1 MKTLKL
7 NSKFILFAILVSVIP
22 LVFSLFISIMNNQ
35 KMSTLSVEESMK
47 LGNSDMTH
55 IVENV
60 HSMCLAQNGLA
71 QKIINNALKTSRNI
85 LESTGKVTI
94 SRDEKVIWSAVNQFT
109 KTSTHIELPKMLIG
123 GQWLGKNQNM
133 NTPSIIVDKTRDLSV
148 ETCTIFQRMNDQGD
162 MLRVC
167 TNVQK
172 LDGKR
177 AIGTFIPAVNLNGL
191 PNTVVSTVLKGSTFN
206 GRAFV
211 VNAWYM
217 TAYEP
222 IYDNLNNVVGILY
235 VGIKQKTLE
244 KSLLDEIVK
253 IKVGQTGHVYVLN
266 SKGEYIVSKDN
277 KQNGKKMWDSKDGSG
292 NLFIQD
298 IIKNAHGLDAE
309 ITGSHRYFLNN
320 NEQMPRAKIV
330 KIKYFKE
337 WDWIIGAEAYEEDF
351 LVVKDKIIKLGR
363 HSNYVFIIAS
373 AIILAAVILASFF
386 FARRITKPIMLT
398 TEGLYRGTDQT
409 YLSSTQVSESSQ
421 SLAEG
426 SSRQAASIEETSA
439 SMEEISSMTKQ
450 NSANAAQADNLM
462 MNANKIINMA
472 TESMEQVISSMDDIS
487 KASEETS
494 KIIKTIDEIAFQT
507 NLLALNAAVEAARA
521 GEAGA
526 GFAVVADEVRNLAMR
541 AADAA
546 KNTAEMIE
554 GTVNKINDGSIL
566 VSDTNE
572 AFSRVAESSI
582 KVGQLV
588 SEISKASKEQSNGI
602 EQVANT
608 FEDMDRVVQ
617 QNATDAEESA
627 SAAEI
632 MTTQT
637 EQLREYVGDLVLLVS
652 GKKDQGTT
660 LDNYRTI
667 KTIPSRPESSKRKK
681 NLTRRP
687 EEIRVVKY
695 IPVDTDE
702 NL

>member
-1 MKTLKL
+1 MKALNL
-7 NSKFILFAILVSVIP
+7 NSKFILFALLISVIP
-22 LVFSLFISIMNNQ
+22 LGFSLFLSIMNNQ
-35 KMSTLSVEESMK
+35 KMSSLSVEESMK
-47 LGNSDMTH
+47 LGDADMTH

-60 HSMCLAQNGLA
+60 NSMCLAQNGLA
-71 QKIINNALKTSRNI
+71 QEVISNALKTSRNI
-85 LESTGKVTI
+85 LESTGKVTL
-94 SRDEKVIWSAVNQFT
+94 SMDEKVTWNAVNQFT
-109 KTSTHIELPKMLIG
+109 KTSTSIDLPKMLVG
-123 GQWLGKNQNM
+123 GQWLKKNQDM
-133 NTPSIIVDKTRDLSV
+133 NSPSIIVDKTRDLSV
-148 ETCTIFQRMNDQGD
+148 ETCTIFQRMNEKGD

-177 AIGTFIPAVNLNGL
+177 AIGTFIPAVNPNGS
-191 PNTVVSTVLKGSTFN
+191 PNAVVSTVLKGNTFK

-222 IYDNLNNVVGILY
+222 IYDDSNNVVGILY

-244 KSLLDEIVK
+244 KSLVDEIVK

-266 SKGEYIVSKDN
+266 SKGEYIVSKN
-277 KQNGKKMWDSKDGSG
+277 NEQNGQNILDTKDGAG
-292 NLFIQD
+292 NFFIQD
-298 IIKNAHGLDAE
+298 IIEKAHGLDAGN
-309 ITGSHRYFLNN
+309 TGSHKYFLNR
-320 NEQMPRAKIV
+320 NEKLPQTKIV
-330 KIKYFKE
+330 KIKYFKD
-337 WDWIIGAEAYEEDF
+337 WDWIIGVEAYEEDF

-363 HSNYVFIIAS
+363 HSNYLFVIAS
-373 AIILAAVILASFF
+373 AIILAAVMLASFF

-409 YLSSTQVSESSQ
+409 YLSSTQVSDSSQ

-450 NSANAAQADNLM
+450 NSANASQADNLM
-462 MNANKIINMA
+462 MDANKVINTA
-472 TESMEQVISSMDDIS
+472 TESMEQVIASMDDIS

-554 GTVNKINDGSIL
+554 GTVKKINAGSML
-566 VSDTNE
+566 VSATNK
-572 AFSRVAESSI
+572 AFSKVAESST

-602 EQVANT
+602 EQVTSA
-608 FEDMDRVVQ
+608 FEDMDRVIQ
-617 QNATDAEESA
+617 QNAVDTEESA

-637 EQLREYVGDLVLLVS
+637 EQLREHVGDLVLLVS
-652 GKKDQGTT
+652 GKKDQGTA
-660 LDNYRTI
+660 LDNYRAI
-667 KTIPSRPESSKRKK
+667 KTISSRPGSSKRKK
-681 NLTRRP
+681 ILPRRP
-687 EEIRVVKY
+687 EKIRAVNY
-695 IPVDTDE
+695 LPVDTDE
-702 NL
+702 DF

>member
-1 MKTLKL
+1 
-7 NSKFILFAILVSVIP
+7 
-22 LVFSLFISIMNNQ
+22 
-35 KMSTLSVEESMK
+35 
-47 LGNSDMTH
+47 
-55 IVENV
+55 
-60 HSMCLAQNGLA
+60 
-71 QKIINNALKTSRNI
+71 
-85 LESTGKVTI
+85 
-94 SRDEKVIWSAVNQFT
+94 
-109 KTSTHIELPKMLIG
+109 
-123 GQWLGKNQNM
+123 
-133 NTPSIIVDKTRDLSV
+133 
-148 ETCTIFQRMNDQGD
+148 

-177 AIGTFIPAVNLNGL
+177 AIGTFIPAVNPNGS
-191 PNTVVSTVLKGSTFN
+191 PNTVVSTVLKGNTFN

-222 IYDNLNNVVGILY
+222 IYDDLNNVVGILY

-244 KSLLDEIVK
+244 KSLVDEIVK

-266 SKGEYIVSKDN
+266 SKGEYIVSKN
-277 KQNGKKMWDSKDGSG
+277 NEQNGKNIRDSKDGAG
-292 NLFIQD
+292 NFFIQD
-298 IIKNAHGLDAE
+298 IIEKAHGLDAGN
-309 ITGSHRYFLNN
+309 TGSHKYFLNN
-320 NEQMPRAKIV
+320 NEQVPRTKIV
-330 KIKYFKE
+330 KIKYFKD
-337 WDWIIGAEAYEEDF
+337 WDWIIGVEAYEEDF
-351 LVVKDKIIKLGR
+351 LVVRDKIIKLGR

-373 AIILAAVILASFF
+373 AIILAAAILASFF

-450 NSANAAQADNLM
+450 NSANAVQADNLM
-462 MNANKIINMA
+462 MDANKIINTA
-472 TESMEQVISSMDDIS
+472 TKSMEQVIASMDDIS
-487 KASEETS
+487 KASEKTS

-554 GTVNKINDGSIL
+554 GTVKKVNDGSLL
-566 VSDTNE
+566 VSATNE
-572 AFSRVAESSI
+572 AFSKVAESSA

-588 SEISKASKEQSNGI
+588 SEISEASKEQSNGI
-602 EQVANT
+602 EQVTNA

-617 QNATDAEESA
+617 QNATDTEESA

-632 MTTQT
+632 MNTQT
-637 EQLREYVGDLVLLVS
+637 EELREYVGDLVLLIS
-652 GKKDQGTT
+652 GKKDQGTE
-660 LDNYRTI
+660 LNNYRTI
-667 KTIPSRPESSKRKK
+667 KPISSRPEFSKRKK
-681 NLTRRP
+681 SLTRHS
-687 EEIRVVKY
+687 EEVRAINFM
-695 IPVDTDE
+695 PVDNDE
-702 NL
+702 DF